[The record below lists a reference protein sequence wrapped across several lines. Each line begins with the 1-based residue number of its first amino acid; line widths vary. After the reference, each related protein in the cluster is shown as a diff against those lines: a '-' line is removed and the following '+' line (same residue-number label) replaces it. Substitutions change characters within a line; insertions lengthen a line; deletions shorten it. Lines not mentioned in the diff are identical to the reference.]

1 MPPPA
6 VSPSP
11 VAAASRHQ
19 REYDGHCGAR
29 GRVIYAMMRCRAVAT
44 AHAVTMAATGKP
56 SVVFAS
62 EPMDEDPGWRVVEP
76 GTLFHVDADLAITMR
91 VVLPEPPERQLSRA
105 DLSAKEAAS
114 QHPSAAL

>member
-44 AHAVTMAATGKP
+44 AHTVTMAATGP
-56 SVVFAS
+56 
-62 EPMDEDPGWRVVEP
+62 
-76 GTLFHVDADLAITMR
+76 ADLW
-91 VVLPEPPERQLSRA
+91 
-105 DLSAKEAAS
+105 
-114 QHPSAAL
+114 